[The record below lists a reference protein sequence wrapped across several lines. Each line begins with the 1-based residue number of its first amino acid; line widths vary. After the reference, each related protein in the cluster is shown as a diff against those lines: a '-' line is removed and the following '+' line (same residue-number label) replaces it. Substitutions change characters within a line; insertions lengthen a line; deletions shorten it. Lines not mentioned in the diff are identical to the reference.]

1 MRYPNMS
8 FVLLHFTSQV
18 KSSYFPLI
26 MINEKQITTCATG
39 KISAVPQLTGSL
51 LAGRTF
57 LESFKKKKV
66 LGINSISFLQSWRCP
81 PEVNQGRHPLEPSG

>member
-1 MRYPNMS
+1 
-8 FVLLHFTSQV
+8 
-18 KSSYFPLI
+18 

-57 LESFKKKKV
+57 LESLKKKKSTGHK
-66 LGINSISFLQSWRCP
+66 LNFFFAEL
-81 PEVNQGRHPLEPSG
+81 EVSTWS